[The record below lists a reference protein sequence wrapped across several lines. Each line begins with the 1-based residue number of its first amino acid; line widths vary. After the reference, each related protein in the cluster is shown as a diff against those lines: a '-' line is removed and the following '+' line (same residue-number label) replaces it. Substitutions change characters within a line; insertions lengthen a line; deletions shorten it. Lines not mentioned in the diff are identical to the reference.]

1 VGHIRLIRNPPPM
14 LGFGKA
20 RAAAGFLAE
29 AWGFSGIVDE
39 WRKHHC
45 EHDFRDDCAFGLQR
59 CRKCPEWRWVAPK

>member
-1 VGHIRLIRNPPPM
+1 M
-14 LGFGKA
+14 FGKA

-59 CRKCPEWRWVAPK
+59 CRNCPEWRWVAPK